1 MSSRGR
7 EYDRHS
13 STRTRSRSGA
23 FLEALGGGRVREAI
37 GALKPGSDA
46 SSGDRHRHRRSHHH
60 DDDDYYYYYDEKPLR
75 RHSHYDEYLTDDDD
89 GGGGEYYYEETRPRH
104 RHRSSHAEQRRSHHD
119 HDKRA
124 RSRPSRRSASTG
136 PNLRQAAEAAV
147 AAGVVEAWRSRRDR
161 DRTARVATAAI
172 GAAATDAL
180 MHRDDGDRTKKR
192 HVVESVIA
200 GLAENRVV
208 NGSRR

>member
-23 FLEALGGGRVREAI
+23 FLEALGGGHVRDAI
-37 GALKPGSDA
+37 GALKPGPDP
-46 SSGDRHRHRRSHHH
+46 SSEDRHHHHRRHHG
-60 DDDDYYYYYDEKPLR
+60 DDDYYYY
-75 RHSHYDEYLTDDDD
+75 DEYLSDDGDDDY
-89 GGGGEYYYEETRPRH
+89 YYYEETRPH
-104 RHRSSHAEQRRSHHD
+104 QRHRSTHTERRSH
-119 HDKRA
+119 DKRV
-124 RSRPSRRSASTG
+124 RDRPSRRSASTG
-136 PNLRQAAEAAV
+136 PNLKQAAEAAV

-180 MHRDDGDRTKKR
+180 INKDGDRTKKR
-192 HVVESVIA
+192 HVIESVIA